1 MRKIN
6 QIIVHCTATRPDWW
20 ENKTLNEQVKEVEKW
35 HTTPPRNW
43 SSIGYH
49 YLIGRGGEIAQG
61 RPVEKSGA
69 HAKGHNSDSIG
80 IALFGGF
87 GSDADDLATDHFTPL
102 QLAAAYDLIRKLQ
115 DQYSIK
121 NENVIGHNRI
131 STKACP
137 GFRVQKWLS
146 GMKLSEATAK
156 KPERTKPRQSKTV
169 KASAATIAAS
179 AGTAV
184 TSLTGMNETSQYII
198 LAFAGITVLFGLYIM
213 RERIKAWAEGW
224 H

>member
-1 MRKIN
+1 MRKIK

-20 ENKTLNEQVKEVEKW
+20 EKKTVQEQVKEVDRW
-35 HTTPPRNW
+35 HRDRGFNNGV
-43 SSIGYH
+43 GYH
-49 YLIGRGGEIAQG
+49 YLIGRGGEVVQG
-61 RPVEKSGA
+61 RPIEMVGA
-69 HAKGHNSDSIG
+69 HAKGNNSDSIG

-87 GSDADDLATDHFTPL
+87 GSDADDLATEHFTPL
-102 QLAAAYDLIRKLQ
+102 QLAAAYDLVRRLQ
-115 DQYSIK
+115 EQYSIK

-131 STKACP
+131 SSKSCP

-169 KASAATIAAS
+169 KASAATVAAS

-184 TSLTGMNETSQYII
+184 TSLSGMNETSQYII
-198 LAFAGITVLFGLYIM
+198 LAFAGLTVLFGLYIM